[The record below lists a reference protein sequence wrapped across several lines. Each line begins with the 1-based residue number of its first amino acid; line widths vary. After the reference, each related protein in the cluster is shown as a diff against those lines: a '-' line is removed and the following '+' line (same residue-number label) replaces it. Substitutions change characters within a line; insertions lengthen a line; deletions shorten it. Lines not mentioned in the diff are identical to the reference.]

1 MEETLKLRVRFL
13 LLKTKISTI
22 NSIPPASK
30 GRKGGLSENLRF
42 CCALLMLEGVE
53 RGYLSVLNFQGIW
66 LVLAYAGNDD
76 GRKFLL
82 DGEVTINT
90 ITENVPLEEVFQR
103 CDSNGLTTESVEE
116 RLVIFGHNKLE
127 EKKESKVLKFLGFM
141 WNPLSWVMEAAT
153 IMVIALADGEMTI
166 GPNLIETIKEIW
178 FPRLQHFLQESRLWL
193 IMFISYVFGEDV
205 SFGGVFRCT
214 TGLADQFG
222 DGKTQQLGPKLWEIV
237 GEQQGILKIT
247 GIGEHAHIRT
257 FTEHSTK
264 ILAEESYSIG
274 PTGSRTQVAGF
285 KVQSANHYTI
295 EPICWYLP

>member
-1 MEETLKLRVRFL
+1 MGLMSISRFCFYDPGVGSFKSCSVFFGKFPLFLCGLWFCFLFSSFLATFFL
-13 LLKTKISTI
+13 LIS
-22 NSIPPASK
+22 
-30 GRKGGLSENLRF
+30 L
-42 CCALLMLEGVE
+42 
-53 RGYLSVLNFQGIW
+53 Q
-66 LVLAYAGNDD
+66 
-76 GRKFLL
+76 
-82 DGEVTINT
+82 
-90 ITENVPLEEVFQR
+90 ENVPLEEVFQR

-274 PTGSRTQVAGF
+274 LLFSF
-285 KVQSANHYTI
+285 
-295 EPICWYLP
+295 YLM